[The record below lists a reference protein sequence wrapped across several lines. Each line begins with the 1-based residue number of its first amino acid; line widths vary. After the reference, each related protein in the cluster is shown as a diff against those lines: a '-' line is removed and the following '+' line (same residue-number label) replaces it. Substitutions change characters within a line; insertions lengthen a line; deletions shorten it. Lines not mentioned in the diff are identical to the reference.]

1 MPFTQTDVDNL
12 KRALVSG
19 VRTVT
24 VNGHSVTYASTAE
37 MISVLTLAEREA
49 CQDIPTVGLTTF
61 WGD

>member
-24 VNGHSVTYASTAE
+24 INGRSVTYASTAE

-49 CQDIPTVGLTTF
+49 CQSVETVGLTTYS
-61 WGD
+61 GD